1 MKPLHIRKTKSS
13 HVVTLSCCAAPLNVS
28 VSTVSFCPIA
38 DFDTPVPGQAGFH
51 SEAQYILC
59 VSDSAP
65 PMFCFMELTLTVKDN
80 TIALHIL
87 VIFR

>member
-59 VSDSAP
+59 VSGT
-65 PMFCFMELTLTVKDN
+65 E
-80 TIALHIL
+80 
-87 VIFR
+87 